1 MEKFSNLTI
10 DEVMEAGDP
19 YEKRDNPIVEL
30 TFNFSL
36 RLIDFCERLDL
47 NRQYNLSRQLFRSA
61 TSIGANV
68 KEAQNAES
76 RADFI
81 HKMKIS
87 LKEVEETEYWLQ
99 LCLNSKNYP
108 NTEEELNQLMAIG
121 KILSKIIATSKSNLS
136 ALK

>member
-1 MEKFSNLTI
+1 MDVK
-10 DEVMEAGDP
+10 VP
-19 YEKRDNPIVEL
+19 YDKRENPIVEL
-30 TFNFSL
+30 TFKFSL
-36 RLIDFCERLDL
+36 RMIEFCEQLDV

-76 RADFI
+76 KADFI

-87 LKEVEETEYWLQ
+87 LKEVEETEYWLE

-108 NTEEELNQLMAIG
+108 DTEEELIQLTSIR
-121 KILSKIIATSKSNLS
+121 KVLSKIIATSKSS
-136 ALK
+136 LKDN

>member
-1 MEKFSNLTI
+1 MAVLY
-10 DEVMEAGDP
+10 D
-19 YEKRDNPIVEL
+19 KRENAIVEL
-30 TFNFSL
+30 TFKFSL
-36 RLIDFCERLDL
+36 RMIEFCEQLDS
-47 NRQYNLSRQLFRSA
+47 NRQYNLSRQLFRSS

-87 LKEVEETEYWLQ
+87 LKEVEETEYWLE

-108 NTEEELNQLMAIG
+108 NTEEELNQLASIR
-121 KILSKIIATSKSNLS
+121 KVLSKIIATSKSNLN
-136 ALK
+136 AV

>member
-1 MEKFSNLTI
+1 MDGK
-10 DEVMEAGDP
+10 VP
-19 YEKRDNPIVEL
+19 YDKRENPIVEL
-30 TFNFSL
+30 TFKFSL
-36 RLIDFCERLDL
+36 RMIEFCEALDM
-47 NRQYNLSRQLFRSA
+47 NKQFNLSRQLFRSA

-87 LKEVEETEYWLQ
+87 VKEVEETEYWLQ

-108 NTEEELNQLMAIG
+108 NTEQELEQLMSIR
-121 KILSKIIATSKSNLS
+121 KVLSKIISTSKTNVNAVS
-136 ALK
+136 